1 MKGKAISNWIRSG
14 QLLWSHQNFLKVLFP
29 PGHERPSSSR
39 ASSSSVRELPEE
51 VRQLVP
57 ESAVAQDDKEGAEG
71 ADKEEASCQ

>member
-1 MKGKAISNWIRSG
+1 MKGKEISNSIRSG
-14 QLLWSHQNFLKVLFP
+14 QLLWSHQNFLKDLFS
-29 PGHERPSSSR
+29 PGHERP
-39 ASSSSVRELPEE
+39 SVRELPEE